1 MHFEAYI
8 VVGVILF
15 LVVFLYK
22 EYLRPSFSFV
32 IGVSILLLTGVINAK
47 EALHGFANEQLA
59 VIVLLLMLSGTL
71 GQTRLID
78 KAFGA
83 FFKEKDSPRIF
94 FAKMLGGV
102 GVASAFLNNTP
113 LVAMMMPYVNKWSK
127 DNDQVLSKYLIP
139 LSFASIL
146 GGCVTLIGTSTNL
159 IANGLAIEYGEEGLG
174 IFDFTYAGLP
184 MLFIGIVF
192 LLVFGKRLLPENTTE
207 DITESLGREYCIETI
222 VKAGSP
228 LIGKTVEEAGL
239 RNLED
244 LFLFEIIKRNRI
256 VRPAPPDVVLRQ
268 GDKLLFVGDTDS
280 IAELTSPKLGLSL
293 PEPSTLPPED
303 IESVVELV
311 VSPNSNLVN
320 RSVKDSDFRSLF
332 NGAIMAINRD
342 GERISGKIGEVI
354 IRPGDLLM
362 VLAGRDFFNRINQS
376 KDFYFLSYV
385 KEINRENRR
394 GALVLFFGLL
404 LSIGLAVTSLV
415 PLLTSLACLV
425 VLSIILG
432 MQKLTEI
439 KNNVDF
445 DLILIIAMGLALG
458 KAMINSGVAEAL
470 ADRVVFIHEGFGV
483 YGLLVGL
490 FLMTN
495 VLTAFMT
502 SKAAVAIILPVA
514 LSIAHSIGIPIPAVI
529 LIVAYGGAASF
540 MTPIGYQ
547 TNLMVY
553 GPGGYRFR
561 DFFKIGLPLTLVY
574 CFVAVVVL
582 AYVYGL

>member
-1 MHFEAYI
+1 
-8 VVGVILF
+8 
-15 LVVFLYK
+15 
-22 EYLRPSFSFV
+22 
-32 IGVSILLLTGVINAK
+32 
-47 EALHGFANEQLA
+47 
-59 VIVLLLMLSGTL
+59 
-71 GQTRLID
+71 
-78 KAFGA
+78 
-83 FFKEKDSPRIF
+83 
-94 FAKMLGGV
+94 
-102 GVASAFLNNTP
+102 
-113 LVAMMMPYVNKWSK
+113 
-127 DNDQVLSKYLIP
+127 
-139 LSFASIL
+139 
-146 GGCVTLIGTSTNL
+146 CVTLIGTSTNL
-159 IANGLAIEYGEEGLG
+159 IANGLAIEYGEEGLR

-184 MLFIGIVF
+184 MLVIGIIF
-192 LLVFGKRLLPENTTE
+192 LLVFGKRLLPANEAD

-228 LIGKTVEEAGL
+228 LIGKTVEDAGL

-256 VRPAPPDVVLRQ
+256 VRPATPDVVLRQ

-293 PEPSTLPPED
+293 PEPSTLPAED

-311 VSPNSNLVN
+311 VSPSSSLVN
-320 RSVKDSDFRSLF
+320 TSVKDSDFRSLF

-376 KDFYFLSYV
+376 RDFYFLSYV
-385 KEINRENRR
+385 KEINKENRR

-404 LSIGLAVTSLV
+404 LSIGFAVTGLV

-432 MQKLTEI
+432 MQKLSEI

-458 KAMINSGVAEAL
+458 KAMINSGVATAL
-470 ADRVVFIHEGFGV
+470 ADRVVFIHEDFGI
-483 YGLLVGL
+483 YGLLIGL

-495 VLTAFMT
+495 ILTAFMT

-553 GPGGYRFR
+553 GPGGYRFK
-561 DFFKIGLPLTLVY
+561 DYFKIGLPLTLLY
-574 CFVAVVVL
+574 CIVAVIVL
-582 AYVYGL
+582 GYVYGL